1 MAYSQVAQK
10 IISKCGGASAL
21 AELLDYPRSTVNN
34 WINRTGGIP
43 AKQQSV
49 ILAAAIKNG
58 IDLKPEDFF
67 QLPPPQ
73 RKRSGH
79 KNGAT

>member
-1 MAYSQVAQK
+1 MADSRVAQK

-34 WINRTGGIP
+34 WINRDGGIP

-67 QLPPPQ
+67 QLPPPK
-73 RKRSGH
+73 KRNGKH
-79 KNGAT
+79 ANGAP